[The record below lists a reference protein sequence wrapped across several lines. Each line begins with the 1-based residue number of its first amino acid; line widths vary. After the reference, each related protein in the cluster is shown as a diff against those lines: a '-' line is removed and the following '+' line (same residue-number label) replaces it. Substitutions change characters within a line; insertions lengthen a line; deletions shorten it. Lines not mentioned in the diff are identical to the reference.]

1 MLERINRAY
10 GFMDKACRKLGRG
23 VNIMEVSG
31 THTVSAFRGGIQ
43 SEFPSGLKLL
53 AGPGCPICV
62 TDQGYFNSVISLA
75 GNGDCIVA
83 VRGDMIALPG
93 KDGSLGSRGATENVK
108 IVAGCEEALALAKA
122 NPSKMIVFAAV
133 GFEAAAVSTATAIKK
148 AAEEKI
154 ENFCIFCAHKL
165 LVSAMKAVLFLR
177 NDQIDAFLCPGN
189 VSVIIGLDAY
199 KPIVEQFSMPCVIAG
214 FTPMQ
219 IIEALG
225 EICRQLVEDKVE
237 LVSIYEEKINLRGD
251 EASQRII
258 SDCFDVAD
266 GLWRGIGNVP
276 DGSLKL
282 KAQYSQFDATSRL
295 GLEESQSSD
304 SSQDCRCGQVLCG
317 LISPSQCAL
326 FAGEC
331 TPDTPAGPGMV
342 SSEGA
347 CAAWYK
353 YGRGRYWKK
362 NSEYRRP

>member
-1 MLERINRAY
+1 MLERINIAY

-31 THTVSAFRGGIQ
+31 THTVAAFRGGIQ

-75 GNGDCIVA
+75 ENRDCIVA
-83 VRGDMIALPG
+83 VRSDMITLPG
-93 KDGSLGSRGATENVK
+93 RDGSLRSKDATENVK
-108 IVAGCEEALALAKA
+108 IVSSCQEALALAKA

-133 GFEAAAVSTATAIKK
+133 GFEAAAVSTAAVIKK

-165 LVSAMKAVLFLR
+165 LVSAMKAVLSLR
-177 NDQIDAFLCPGN
+177 NDKIDAFLCPGN
-189 VSVIIGLDAY
+189 ASTIIGSDAY

-225 EICRQLVEDKVE
+225 EICRQLVEDKTE
-237 LVSIYEEKINLRGD
+237 LISIYEDEINPKGD
-251 EASQRII
+251 ETSQRLI
-258 SDCFDVAD
+258 SDCFDVTD

-276 DGSLKL
+276 DSSLKL
-282 KAQYSQFDATSRL
+282 KAQYSQFDATIQL
-295 GLEESQSSD
+295 GMEEGKSD
-304 SSQDCRCGQVLCG
+304 SPQDCQCGQVLCG

-326 FAGEC
+326 FASEC

-342 SSEGA
+342 SAKGA

-353 YGRGRYWKK
+353 YGRDRKK
-362 NSEYRRP
+362 ENKI